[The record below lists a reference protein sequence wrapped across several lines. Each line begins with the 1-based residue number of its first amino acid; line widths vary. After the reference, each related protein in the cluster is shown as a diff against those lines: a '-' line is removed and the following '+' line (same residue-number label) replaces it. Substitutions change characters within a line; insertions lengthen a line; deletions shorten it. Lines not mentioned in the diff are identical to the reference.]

1 MKFVVVGTGNVAWH
15 LTDVLGTAGH
25 TCVGIV
31 SSSAHERARTFAA
44 GFGVEL
50 LPSAARIPSDVDVVF
65 LAVPD
70 ARISMVSQRL
80 STNALI
86 VHTSGMTPIGAIEQ
100 PKRAVMW
107 PLLSLTAG
115 IRPQTTDWQWVIQSD
130 SSEIRAHL
138 TEWLP
143 ADHRTIITAQD
154 DERQRIHLA
163 AVFANNF
170 VNHLYY
176 LSEQLL
182 PKDNLASFGIL
193 LPLLKGH
200 IHKLEQSG
208 PYDAQTGPARR
219 GDSSTLAAQR
229 QLLQRNPSLLA
240 IYNDFTQRITDLY
253 EHHEL

>member
-1 MKFVVVGTGNVAWH
+1 MKFAVVGTGNVAWH
-15 LTDVLGTAGH
+15 LTDVFGTAGH
-25 TCVGIV
+25 TCAGIV
-31 SSSAHERARTFAA
+31 PSSAHERAQAFASH
-44 GFGVEL
+44 FGVEL
-50 LPSAARIPSDVDVVF
+50 LPSAARIPLDVDVVF

-70 ARISMVSQRL
+70 ARISMISQRL
-80 STNALI
+80 STSALV
-86 VHTSGMTPIGAIEQ
+86 VHTSGMTPIQAIEQ
-100 PKRAVMW
+100 SNRAVMW

-115 IRPQTTDWQWVIQSD
+115 IRPQTSDWQWVLQSD
-130 SSEIRAHL
+130 APEILARL
-138 TEWLP
+138 IEWLP
-143 ADHRTIITAQD
+143 ADHHTITTAQD

-176 LSEQLL
+176 LSEHLL
-182 PKDNLASFGIL
+182 PNDWGSSFRLL

-240 IYNDFTQRITDLY
+240 IYNDFTQRISDLY